1 MITGK
6 KLAALWCRTEPRG
19 AKRDDELHAYVRG
32 PVYPRPI
39 LYALLALF
47 GGDALSRLV
56 RPAESISDGVVRQMI
71 ILNALRVTAVVLGG
85 VAITSVLLGALQ
97 ASLHLHC
104 REERL
109 LHLGLLALLPPRWPL
124 RFGRYLCVGQRPREG
139 EPHLLPGAHGS
150 RHGGDLQL
158 LLASSQG
165 GGGGVRG

>member
-85 VAITSVLLGALQ
+85 VAITSVLLVAHYKRLYIYTAEENGFFTLAFLLSFLLGGPCAL
-97 ASLHLHC
+97 A
-104 REERL
+104 
-109 LHLGLLALLPPRWPL
+109 GI
-124 RFGRYLCVGQRPREG
+124 FV
-139 EPHLLPGAHGS
+139 
-150 RHGGDLQL
+150 
-158 LLASSQG
+158 
-165 GGGGVRG
+165 